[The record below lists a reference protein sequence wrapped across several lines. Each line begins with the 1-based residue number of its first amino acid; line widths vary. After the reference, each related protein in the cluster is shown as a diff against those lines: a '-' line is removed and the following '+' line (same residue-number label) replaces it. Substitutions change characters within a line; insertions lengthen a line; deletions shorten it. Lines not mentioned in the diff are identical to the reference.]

1 MEYINDINIQE
12 AVIHILDSEAGEPV
26 LNEYALD
33 LSDDTYNFLYRHI
46 EKCFKDEELKYAIFN
61 AERSIV
67 KEVVQDYLNGIEN
80 DIIKLSQELASQLFA
95 IMNENGSIPSCDLIV
110 VSLLQIKGL

>member
-26 LNEYALD
+26 LNEYSLE
-33 LSDDTYNFLYRHI
+33 LNDDTYKFLYRHI

-61 AERSIV
+61 PERNIV
-67 KEVVQDYLNGIEN
+67 KEVVQDYLNGI
-80 DIIKLSQELASQLFA
+80 DTDFIRLIKRDCKTV
-95 IMNENGSIPSCDLIV
+95 IHNNEGKCKYSYLVI
-110 VSLLQIKGL
+110 